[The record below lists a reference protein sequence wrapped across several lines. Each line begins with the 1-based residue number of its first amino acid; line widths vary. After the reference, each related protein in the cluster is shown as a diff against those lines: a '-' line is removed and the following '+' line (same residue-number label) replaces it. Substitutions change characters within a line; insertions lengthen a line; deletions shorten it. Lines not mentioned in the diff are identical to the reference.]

1 MIKSLFSVYFGKF
14 TALAANLVLSIL
26 IVRVL
31 SLSEKGAYEI
41 YVTTYSLI
49 IQFSNLGLHTSFGY
63 YLAQKRNNLNRI
75 VSGTCIYLLCF
86 LVLLML
92 GNMMALKY
100 CDNVSFLLSMDFII
114 IGLMTYTFIYQ
125 ICFTLNDMLICNML
139 EVLRSLLPV
148 ILLLYLKNKMNMQAV
163 DIVWLNA
170 ICCVST
176 VMLIFCI
183 FIKKYKIKFEID
195 INFLFGCL
203 PYGIKSYIVILL
215 AYLVLRV
222 DLFMIE
228 TILGAESIAI
238 YSIAVNMIDVII
250 IIPSVLGQLFFVR
263 LVEMR
268 NGDSINNIMKG
279 IFYFVILFVLGE
291 LIIYLVSP
299 TFIPLLFGKS
309 YENSIDIF
317 RILLVGCFF
326 WGLDSIARQFAFS
339 KGCFRYSIYGLIIGI
354 LANIA
359 INYFLLGFI
368 GIKGAAYAS
377 NISYII
383 CFVFSVI
390 GVVRICREV

>member
-1 MIKSLFSVYFGKF
+1 MIKSLFSAYFGKF

-163 DIVWLNA
+163 DIVL
-170 ICCVST
+170 S
-176 VMLIFCI
+176 LIHI
-183 FIKKYKIKFEID
+183 
-195 INFLFGCL
+195 
-203 PYGIKSYIVILL
+203 
-215 AYLVLRV
+215 
-222 DLFMIE
+222 
-228 TILGAESIAI
+228 
-238 YSIAVNMIDVII
+238 
-250 IIPSVLGQLFFVR
+250 
-263 LVEMR
+263 
-268 NGDSINNIMKG
+268 
-279 IFYFVILFVLGE
+279 
-291 LIIYLVSP
+291 
-299 TFIPLLFGKS
+299 
-309 YENSIDIF
+309 
-317 RILLVGCFF
+317 
-326 WGLDSIARQFAFS
+326 
-339 KGCFRYSIYGLIIGI
+339 
-354 LANIA
+354 
-359 INYFLLGFI
+359 
-368 GIKGAAYAS
+368 
-377 NISYII
+377 
-383 CFVFSVI
+383 
-390 GVVRICREV
+390 